1 MYSIRHVVNLQFI
14 QATQVQIRRI
24 SKQYFRRSLGELITD
39 YSMYSYTCILFDTLQ
54 YFTVVDSDQSSDAYS
69 SASSDH
75 ESSDT
80 EGM

>member
-1 MYSIRHVVNLQFI
+1 
-14 QATQVQIRRI
+14 
-24 SKQYFRRSLGELITD
+24 
-39 YSMYSYTCILFDTLQ
+39 MYSYTCILFDTLQ

-80 EGM
+80 EGMWEYVWNIFITLSLVAIVEWWLNEKV